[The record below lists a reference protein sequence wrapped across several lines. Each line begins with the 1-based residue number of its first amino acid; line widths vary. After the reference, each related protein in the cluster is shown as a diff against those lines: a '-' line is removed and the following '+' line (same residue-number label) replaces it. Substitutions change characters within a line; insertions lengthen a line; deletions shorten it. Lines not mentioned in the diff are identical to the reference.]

1 MAIPDEAFTLGVEEE
16 YQIVDPET
24 RQLQSDAQLILPEAR
39 ATVGDQ
45 VTPEMYRSQ
54 IEIGTPVCQTLGQVR
69 DELNRLRSELITA
82 AEKTGNRIVAAGTHP
97 FSHWEDQKLTRRARY
112 RDLATDFQ
120 QLTREQLI
128 FGCHVHV
135 GIPDREIAIQVMNRS
150 RPWLSVLLALA
161 GNSPFWLGTD
171 TGYAS
176 FRTEIWGRWPTAG
189 IPQVF
194 DAWADY
200 EQLVNELAST
210 GIIADASKIY
220 WDVRP
225 SSHYDTLEF
234 RVTDVC
240 LTVDEAVLIAGLV
253 RALARTCAW
262 DAERYAPFRH
272 VRTELVQAA
281 KWQAARFGLTDQLID
296 VQAAQA
302 VPARQ
307 LVDQLLAYVSPALD
321 VYGDRNEITK
331 LIDKVFGE
339 GNGASR
345 QRAVFEQTEKLED
358 VVDYLIAETAR

>member
-82 AEKTGNRIVAAGTHP
+82 AGKTGNRIVAAGTHP

-135 GIPDREIAIQVMNRS
+135 GIPDREIAIQVMNRA

-200 EQLVNELAST
+200 EQLVNELSST

-240 LTVDEAVLIAGLV
+240 LTVDEAVLIAGLA

-272 VRTELVQAA
+272 VRTELIQAA

-307 LVDQLLAYVSPALD
+307 LVDQLLTYVSPALD
-321 VYGDRNEITK
+321 AYGDRKEITR
-331 LIDKVFGE
+331 LIDKVFRE

-345 QRAVFEQTEKLED
+345 QRAVFERTESLED
-358 VVDYLIAETAR
+358 VVDYLITETAR